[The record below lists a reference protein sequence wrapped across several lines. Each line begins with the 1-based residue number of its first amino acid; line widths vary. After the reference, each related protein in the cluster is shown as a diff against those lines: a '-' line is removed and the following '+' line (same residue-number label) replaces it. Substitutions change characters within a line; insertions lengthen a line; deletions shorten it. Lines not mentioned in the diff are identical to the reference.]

1 MTASLEHEK
10 EHDHDKDKDHDKG
23 PVVEVLYLN
32 SNEETKFHASWRD
45 TLQHVWDE
53 AYKKLG
59 ETRREGDEFQ
69 CEDGGSLMA
78 HLSLTLEEARE
89 RHICKEREFAIRSAT
104 GGA

>member
-1 MTASLEHEK
+1 MTASLEREK
-10 EHDHDKDKDHDKG
+10 EQDKDHDKG
-23 PVVEVLYLN
+23 PVVEVVYLN
-32 SNEETKFHASWRD
+32 SNEETKFHASWHN

-69 CEDGGSLMA
+69 CQDGGSLMG
-78 HLSLTLEEARE
+78 HLTLTLEQLRD